1 MSKNALNDVKKL
13 VIKKHNKNPEI
24 IEVLVVGLSG
34 LEPAHLIR
42 ENKKTVLRTSARL
55 SALDNL
61 CYLVWLVYRGL
72 ANVPAKRQHGVAERT
87 PTSPRYSK
95 KFVIKT

>member
-24 IEVLVVGLSG
+24 IEVFVVGLSG

-42 ENKKTVLRTSARL
+42 EIKKQSYAQVLDCL
-55 SALDNL
+55 
-61 CYLVWLVYRGL
+61 
-72 ANVPAKRQHGVAERT
+72 P
-87 PTSPRYSK
+87 
-95 KFVIKT
+95 